1 VTSITT
7 MMSQD
12 PSANGVDFDIAGAA
26 PPFPADA
33 EMLQIVFQNLLING
47 VHAMQGKGR
56 FGSS

>member
-1 VTSITT
+1 